1 VPHLRLAALLAAAT
15 LLAAGCSD
23 DDPQPRLEPTPNA
36 SPTESPSTS
45 PTEPSKTPSTPK
57 ALNPVQTVRAWVVAR
72 NAALANGSTTAV
84 YELSSTQ
91 CKSCRDLTEPFA
103 KVYTNGGSI
112 DSRGWLIDS
121 IERRPDFSSNRQV
134 IAAMT
139 FAAGQIIQ
147 ASGKPP
153 SDFPEEKHILQFD
166 LVQQDS
172 VWLVAEVVF
181 LP

>member
-1 VPHLRLAALLAAAT
+1 MPHLRLAALLATAT

-23 DDPQPRLEPTPNA
+23 DAPQPRVEPPPSAT
-36 SPTESPSTS
+36 PTESPS
-45 PTEPSKTPSTPK
+45 PTEPTATSSAPA
-57 ALNPVQTVRAWVVAR
+57 ALNPVQTVRAWVAAR
-72 NAALANGSTTAV
+72 NEALTNGSTTAV
-84 YELSSTQ
+84 YELSSSD

-103 KVYTNGGSI
+103 KVYAAGGSI
-112 DSRGWLIDS
+112 DSKGWLIDS

-139 FAAGQIIQ
+139 FAAGQIIR

-153 SDFPEEKHILQFD
+153 SQFSEEKHILQFD
-166 LVQQDS
+166 LIRRDS
-172 VWLVAEVVF
+172 AWLVAEVVF